1 MDYNIV
7 PNNNNA
13 HVEKIISIR
22 RVAKV
27 VKGGRR
33 FSFSA
38 LVVVGNGINKIGF
51 GLGKAKEVPEAIRKG
66 KEKALKNMI
75 VIKKDGNTIPHKV
88 TGKFGAGL
96 VIMLPGKDGTG
107 IIAGG
112 TMRSVFEAIGIKDI
126 LAKSIRSK
134 NSGSILRATI
144 NGLMQLSSYSE
155 RKDSLDSES
164 KVQ

>member
-1 MDYNIV
+1 
-7 PNNNNA
+7 
-13 HVEKIISIR
+13 
-22 RVAKV
+22 
-27 VKGGRR
+27 
-33 FSFSA
+33 
-38 LVVVGNGINKIGF
+38 
-51 GLGKAKEVPEAIRKG
+51 
-66 KEKALKNMI
+66 
-75 VIKKDGNTIPHKV
+75 
-88 TGKFGAGL
+88 
-96 VIMLPGKDGTG
+96 MLPGKDGTG

-155 RKDSLDSES
+155 RKNSLDSES